1 MNKHESK
8 YFNTAILM
16 DEALINLLNKKNIE
30 YISIKEICDAAGV
43 NRSTFYLHYESI
55 NDLVNEIEKLIWNL
69 NENISILIK
78 DLSSE
83 NEIYNLNST
92 EKLVS
97 ASTIK
102 VPIMLA
108 IFEEVKSGKVNLND
122 TILVTKNDIL
132 DDTEIFEN
140 GENYYSINELI
151 NWMIIESDNT
161 ATNVLLKYFGME
173 NINNYIINVLNI
185 KNTYVQRYMLDE
197 KAIKNGLNNYM
208 SQKDMLDIFTLLFSK
223 KILNNELCEKAINI
237 LYNQRCQ
244 NQIMRYIFEPVKYAH
259 KTGSLDYLSH
269 DVGVMNIKDKLFY
282 IGISI
287 WNSSDKDG
295 DKKLIGNIGK
305 IIYYY
310 LNQ

>member
-1 MNKHESK
+1 M
-8 YFNTAILM
+8 
-16 DEALINLLNKKNIE
+16 
-30 YISIKEICDAAGV
+30 
-43 NRSTFYLHYESI
+43 

-140 GENYYSINELI
+140 GEKYYSINELI

-161 ATNVLLKYFGME
+161 ATNVLLKHFGME
-173 NINNYIINVLNI
+173 NINNYIVNVL
-185 KNTYVQRYMLDE
+185 KVKSTYLQRFMLDTN
-197 KAIKNGLNNYM
+197 AIENGLNNYM
-208 SQKDMLDIFTLLFSK
+208 SQKDMLEIFTLLFNK
-223 KILNNELCEKAINI
+223 EILNVELCDIAINI

-244 NQIMRYIFEPVKYAH
+244 DQIMRYIFEPVKFAH
-259 KTGSLDYLSH
+259 KTGSLDYLNH
-269 DVGVMNIKDKLFY
+269 DVGVMNINNKIVY

-287 WNSSDKDG
+287 YNSNNKKG
-295 DKKLIGNIGK
+295 NKKLIGNIGK
-305 IIYYY
+305 KIYNY
-310 LNQ
+310 LAK

>member
-1 MNKHESK
+1 M
-8 YFNTAILM
+8 
-16 DEALINLLNKKNIE
+16 
-30 YISIKEICDAAGV
+30 
-43 NRSTFYLHYESI
+43 
-55 NDLVNEIEKLIWNL
+55 NDLVNEIEKLIWDS

-78 DLSSE
+78 DLSLE

-132 DDTEIFEN
+132 DDKEVFEN

-173 NINNYIINVLNI
+173 
-185 KNTYVQRYMLDE
+185 
-197 KAIKNGLNNYM
+197 
-208 SQKDMLDIFTLLFSK
+208 
-223 KILNNELCEKAINI
+223 KIVI
-237 LYNQRCQ
+237 
-244 NQIMRYIFEPVKYAH
+244 
-259 KTGSLDYLSH
+259 
-269 DVGVMNIKDKLFY
+269 
-282 IGISI
+282 
-287 WNSSDKDG
+287 
-295 DKKLIGNIGK
+295 
-305 IIYYY
+305 
-310 LNQ
+310 

>member
-1 MNKHESK
+1 M
-8 YFNTAILM
+8 
-16 DEALINLLNKKNIE
+16 
-30 YISIKEICDAAGV
+30 
-43 NRSTFYLHYESI
+43 
-55 NDLVNEIEKLIWNL
+55 NDLVNEIEKLIWDS

-78 DLSSE
+78 DLSSK

-132 DDTEIFEN
+132 DDTEVFEN

-173 NINNYIINVLNI
+173 KINNYIINALNV

-282 IGISI
+282 IGISV

>member
-1 MNKHESK
+1 MGLWYWEWLVVESK
-8 YFNTAILM
+8 KM
-16 DEALINLLNKKNIE
+16 
-30 YISIKEICDAAGV
+30 
-43 NRSTFYLHYESI
+43 

-78 DLSSE
+78 DLSSK

-132 DDTEIFEN
+132 NDTEIFEN

-208 SQKDMLDIFTLLFSK
+208 SQKDMLDILTLLFSK

>member
-1 MNKHESK
+1 M
-8 YFNTAILM
+8 
-16 DEALINLLNKKNIE
+16 
-30 YISIKEICDAAGV
+30 
-43 NRSTFYLHYESI
+43 

-161 ATNVLLKYFGME
+161 ATNVSVSYTHL
-173 NINNYIINVLNI
+173 
-185 KNTYVQRYMLDE
+185 
-197 KAIKNGLNNYM
+197 
-208 SQKDMLDIFTLLFSK
+208 TLPTK
-223 KILNNELCEKAINI
+223 
-237 LYNQRCQ
+237 
-244 NQIMRYIFEPVKYAH
+244 
-259 KTGSLDYLSH
+259 
-269 DVGVMNIKDKLFY
+269 
-282 IGISI
+282 
-287 WNSSDKDG
+287 
-295 DKKLIGNIGK
+295 
-305 IIYYY
+305 
-310 LNQ
+310 

>member
-1 MNKHESK
+1 M
-8 YFNTAILM
+8 
-16 DEALINLLNKKNIE
+16 
-30 YISIKEICDAAGV
+30 
-43 NRSTFYLHYESI
+43 
-55 NDLVNEIEKLIWNL
+55 NDLVNEIEKLIWDL

-161 ATNVLLKYFGME
+161 ATNVLL
-173 NINNYIINVLNI
+173 
-185 KNTYVQRYMLDE
+185 TYVQRYMLDE

-282 IGISI
+282 IGISV

>member
-1 MNKHESK
+1 M
-8 YFNTAILM
+8 
-16 DEALINLLNKKNIE
+16 
-30 YISIKEICDAAGV
+30 
-43 NRSTFYLHYESI
+43 
-55 NDLVNEIEKLIWNL
+55 NDLVNEIEKLIWDS

-132 DDTEIFEN
+132 DDKEMFEN
-140 GENYYSINELI
+140 CENYYSINELI

-173 NINNYIINVLNI
+173 
-185 KNTYVQRYMLDE
+185 
-197 KAIKNGLNNYM
+197 
-208 SQKDMLDIFTLLFSK
+208 
-223 KILNNELCEKAINI
+223 KIVI
-237 LYNQRCQ
+237 
-244 NQIMRYIFEPVKYAH
+244 
-259 KTGSLDYLSH
+259 
-269 DVGVMNIKDKLFY
+269 
-282 IGISI
+282 
-287 WNSSDKDG
+287 
-295 DKKLIGNIGK
+295 
-305 IIYYY
+305 
-310 LNQ
+310 